1 MRKNYESLASLFPES
16 LPQFLHILP
25 KLPSQDN
32 VLVNFTIHQIPK
44 ATTSLWQF
52 PGYIALVCFN
62 STEESWDKGSGIRVR
77 VKIGWHEI
85 V

>member
-25 KLPSQDN
+25 KFPSQDN
-32 VLVNFTIHQIPK
+32 VLVNFTIYQILK

-52 PGYIALVCFN
+52 PGYIALVLLQPHGR
-62 STEESWDKGSGIRVR
+62 ELGQRV
-77 VKIGWHEI
+77 WN
-85 V
+85 